1 MTLLV
6 PFDGSTLSKRA
17 LERADE
23 FAALRNEEVVVM
35 TVVPEDESFAVDRG
49 WIEPGESLDV
59 DAVCDRFE
67 AVVHDIDASATFRCE
82 RPSETEALATTTIDD
97 ITRTIRTVADE
108 LDVSI
113 VFIGSENAG
122 IVSLSSDS
130 VGDPISEDP
139 RYDVHIVRNPD

>member
-6 PFDGSTLSKRA
+6 PFDGSALSKTA
-17 LERADE
+17 LQRADE
-23 FAALRNEEVVVM
+23 FASLRDEEIVVL
-35 TVVPEDESFAVDRG
+35 TVVPDDESFAVDRG

-59 DAVCDRFE
+59 D
-67 AVVHDIDASATFRCE
+67 DICATFREQVRSIDESATFRCE
-82 RPSETEALATTTIDD
+82 RPTESEALAATTIDD
-97 ITRTIRTVADE
+97 VTRTIRTVAED

-122 IVSLSSDS
+122 LVSLSSDS